1 MGKRVDTE
9 EDVLHLTNLPT
20 FDGLLR
26 PSESELLLTYL
37 TAPYLRIP
45 LVLRHFADPQ
55 RVRAL
60 GHADIQGVLDACFF
74 EPGPWQPPGSVVVP
88 AEVPAP
94 SRAHMA
100 TPAGLLL
107 HELSNAPAP
116 LVDAVEEILALSLEL
131 DTGRHDAPV
140 SAGLLYAARLMTRM
154 HAFVRFLLVESG
166 WGREVD
172 AGEGE
177 KTSEKNAGGDEE
189 ASAASRGPGG
199 WAGGSGAR
207 GVRCPSAAARP
218 LLHAA
223 ARLRSALDDRVRPT
237 LRRWLAAAVKD
248 GSAKAA
254 CLLHAHLAYLHW
266 STPPASLDRR
276 GAQTLLTAQAYILVN
291 HPFVDAA
298 DATSKLRKNQG
309 DAGFVDE
316 GLGFA
321 PTELFDLFQR
331 QRAGLL
337 TWLESNP
344 EAADGVLEEV
354 VRVLTLNSAGVE
366 EHDIFG
372 GEDRDGGKR
381 TERTARGWFGLG
393 KDASAESLGDA
404 SNDADAAAATKTSS
418 ASEGKV
424 RHTDRRW
431 VRVPGPG
438 GVGRYIPETEA
449 AAAAA
454 AAGVELV
461 PRRLVDGEA
470 SRAAASASESTP
482 VSDDAAELGDTL
494 GAVPLT
500 GAAAVSAESRA
511 AGMSYADWMR
521 SVTTMAVE
529 MEVNAQLGEFT
540 VRKNRLK
547 SLQRSVLEM
556 PDFNAALA
564 ATLAAHAGDRH
575 ASSLVATGGRG
586 RRHVGAGRGSELDD
600 TGVDGG
606 GADDESDASDDDEDD
621 ELVVHCAEVR
631 RTEHRLW
638 MRLVGL
644 RHDVQLWDRDLRAP
658 SNPFN
663 RRYQPLF
670 TNAQIAAGLAG
681 AAGAV
686 SSLAAA
692 VGIAVGLSEGE
703 RWIAERLDP
712 VVAGPAAGYLAG
724 VELYL
729 PVAQV
734 RGPIAHLAGFAK
746 LPDASVGGGGSA
758 DGAWGFKPG
767 KNASADGVG
776 DKTGAD
782 PEKEAKEAKKRD
794 AAAEKVGALTEV
806 VVLRD
811 PPLVQV
817 YRVESYG
824 RRWRRALVFASA
836 AAWCLADI
844 DPDGHPALED
854 PSERYL
860 LSAARLGAAASS
872 LVISRHLTDTQGRQQ
887 FVPARHLRG
896 LIPAA
901 ILRDYVFWQAADGD
915 LYGDAVPTA
924 THPRTVIH
932 AKLVKGAGADSGD
945 ALAGVG
951 GGGGEHAAVIRRVPI
966 AATDALGEREPGSVG
981 ILPGEP
987 VPEGY
992 VPGQLTLV
1000 DLLYAP
1006 AVLGAEAEAEAS
1018 GVGASSTSAKS
1029 PARAAAEAL
1038 RSLARCLAAV
1048 EGLAHCLAWTAA
1060 EVDPSSHARGGGGV
1074 IGAMVGA
1081 AAAVAR
1087 TAAAVTGVSAAGTLE
1102 IVAVDRVELPRLG
1115 ISFAAA
1121 REGARAARP
1130 GPGPGGV
1137 RLECE
1142 EHAGLFLSARRSPA
1156 LDALLAGMPHALV
1169 LEGRDGALSVLLPAS
1184 AAPRPALDRA
1194 INGVPGEKKELA
1206 VVAAEEA
1213 AAVGTKGFGTDMV
1226 LDRWDHEWTKNAAR
1240 GGESALRVPG
1250 ARQPRGDARHDAPR
1264 RALPHPLAISRQA
1277 IRRSVQTRGFVR
1289 LRVATHARGGAIMVR
1304 VRGRGETIRART
1316 PPPRDFVSRSPRT
1329 AHPRE
1334 SLLPWEVEPELA
1346 SYVATWRHV
1355 SAACRLPANE
1365 EQELLDS
1372 CSAEGMKAPLMLNRA
1387 SYLYIR
1393 ARAEDAAERRAADG
1407 GGVSLA
1413 GASASASVAACP
1425 LVYPE
1430 TRSTAPSTRWRIV
1443 RVSRRVS
1450 LARVRSEASPGSN
1463 TRSCSTRS
1471 ARSPAPPVYKR
1482 LASGSTRGASRWTA
1496 RTDFRCSSSSSPAP
1510 SRSAC

>member
-1 MGKRVDTE
+1 M
-9 EDVLHLTNLPT
+9 
-20 FDGLLR
+20 
-26 PSESELLLTYL
+26 
-37 TAPYLRIP
+37 
-45 LVLRHFADPQ
+45 
-55 RVRAL
+55 
-60 GHADIQGVLDACFF
+60 
-74 EPGPWQPPGSVVVP
+74 
-88 AEVPAP
+88 
-94 SRAHMA
+94 
-100 TPAGLLL
+100 
-107 HELSNAPAP
+107 
-116 LVDAVEEILALSLEL
+116 
-131 DTGRHDAPV
+131 
-140 SAGLLYAARLMTRM
+140 
-154 HAFVRFLLVESG
+154 
-166 WGREVD
+166 
-172 AGEGE
+172 
-177 KTSEKNAGGDEE
+177 
-189 ASAASRGPGG
+189 
-199 WAGGSGAR
+199 
-207 GVRCPSAAARP
+207 RCR
-218 LLHAA
+218 
-223 ARLRSALDDRVRPT
+223 
-237 LRRWLAAAVKD
+237 
-248 GSAKAA
+248 
-254 CLLHAHLAYLHW
+254 
-266 STPPASLDRR
+266 
-276 GAQTLLTAQAYILVN
+276 
-291 HPFVDAA
+291 
-298 DATSKLRKNQG
+298 
-309 DAGFVDE
+309 
-316 GLGFA
+316 
-321 PTELFDLFQR
+321 
-331 QRAGLL
+331 
-337 TWLESNP
+337 
-344 EAADGVLEEV
+344 
-354 VRVLTLNSAGVE
+354 
-366 EHDIFG
+366 
-372 GEDRDGGKR
+372 
-381 TERTARGWFGLG
+381 
-393 KDASAESLGDA
+393 
-404 SNDADAAAATKTSS
+404 
-418 ASEGKV
+418 
-424 RHTDRRW
+424 
-431 VRVPGPG
+431 
-438 GVGRYIPETEA
+438 A
-449 AAAAA
+449 AAAA
-454 AAGVELV
+454 
-461 PRRLVDGEA
+461 
-470 SRAAASASESTP
+470 
-482 VSDDAAELGDTL
+482 
-494 GAVPLT
+494 
-500 GAAAVSAESRA
+500 
-511 AGMSYADWMR
+511 
-521 SVTTMAVE
+521 
-529 MEVNAQLGEFT
+529 
-540 VRKNRLK
+540 
-547 SLQRSVLEM
+547 
-556 PDFNAALA
+556 
-564 ATLAAHAGDRH
+564 
-575 ASSLVATGGRG
+575 
-586 RRHVGAGRGSELDD
+586 VG
-600 TGVDGG
+600 
-606 GADDESDASDDDEDD
+606 
-621 ELVVHCAEVR
+621 
-631 RTEHRLW
+631 
-638 MRLVGL
+638 
-644 RHDVQLWDRDLRAP
+644 
-658 SNPFN
+658 
-663 RRYQPLF
+663 
-670 TNAQIAAGLAG
+670 
-681 AAGAV
+681 
-686 SSLAAA
+686 
-692 VGIAVGLSEGE
+692 AVGLSEGE

-746 LPDASVGGGGSA
+746 LPDASVGGGVSA
-758 DGAWGFKPG
+758 DGAWGFEPG

-951 GGGGEHAAVIRRVPI
+951 GGGEHAAVIRRVPI

-1121 REGARAARP
+1121 REGARARRDLDPDPEVFVSSARNTPVCSSPRVVPRVGRASRRDAARARP
-1130 GPGPGGV
+1130 GGTRRRAERVASGERGASTGARSRHQRRARGEEGVGGGGGGGSRRGGHEGIRHGHGPGPMGSRVDEKRGEGRGHYV
-1137 RLECE
+1137 YPV
-1142 EHAGLFLSARRSPA
+1142 HASHAVMHATTLPAALYLTLSRFLARRYADVCKLADLCVSESQPTPEEAQLWCAFAGVANDPSP
-1156 LDALLAGMPHALV
+1156 DATAARL
-1169 LEGRDGALSVLLPAS
+1169 RLSVAAYGTPA
-1184 AAPRPALDRA
+1184 
-1194 INGVPGEKKELA
+1194 
-1206 VVAAEEA
+1206 
-1213 AAVGTKGFGTDMV
+1213 
-1226 LDRWDHEWTKNAAR
+1226 
-1240 GGESALRVPG
+1240 
-1250 ARQPRGDARHDAPR
+1250 
-1264 RALPHPLAISRQA
+1264 
-1277 IRRSVQTRGFVR
+1277 
-1289 LRVATHARGGAIMVR
+1289 
-1304 VRGRGETIRART
+1304 
-1316 PPPRDFVSRSPRT
+1316 
-1329 AHPRE
+1329 E

-1407 GGVSLA
+1407 GGTSLA

-1430 TRSTAPSTRWRIV
+1430 TPQHSAFDAVEDRSCLEEGITGEGPLGSLAGLKHSFVQYEERDITGAAGLQKVGEWLDSGSFALDGAHGFPLLFELLTGTVPLRVLTGDDPHRWGCALLRFVPPEQSLKRGTLMSTLRLLASSKYLADAAPKVEERGMSARMAAVFTHDGAIGMLL
-1443 RVSRRVS
+1443 RRVQPF
-1450 LARVRSEASPGSN
+1450 LRERARRGRAAFLSRTPRTGRRSDTNPRARLRFPIGTGAASRARPETPRGGHFRASPTHRARRASF
-1463 TRSCSTRS
+1463 RSR
-1471 ARSPAPPVYKR
+1471 AIPR
-1482 LASGSTRGASRWTA
+1482 TRGAGPTST
-1496 RTDFRCSSSSSPAP
+1496 P
-1510 SRSAC
+1510 

>member
-1 MGKRVDTE
+1 M
-9 EDVLHLTNLPT
+9 
-20 FDGLLR
+20 
-26 PSESELLLTYL
+26 
-37 TAPYLRIP
+37 
-45 LVLRHFADPQ
+45 
-55 RVRAL
+55 
-60 GHADIQGVLDACFF
+60 
-74 EPGPWQPPGSVVVP
+74 VP

-298 DATSKLRKNQG
+298 DANSKLRKNQG

-404 SNDADAAAATKTSS
+404 SNDADAAAATKISS

-556 PDFNAALA
+556 PDFNAALG

-600 TGVDGG
+600 TGGVDGG

-692 VGIAVGLSEGE
+692 VGAVGLSEGE

-746 LPDASVGGGGSA
+746 LPDASVGGGVSA
-758 DGAWGFKPG
+758 DGAWGFEPG

-945 ALAGVG
+945 ALAGV

-1240 GGESALRVPG
+1240 GGGHYVYPVHASHAVMHATTLPAALYLTLSRFLARRYADVCKLADLCVSES
-1250 ARQPRGDARHDAPR
+1250 QPTPEEAQLWCAFAGVANDPSPDATA
-1264 RALPHPLAISRQA
+1264 A
-1277 IRRSVQTRGFVR
+1277 R
-1289 LRVATHARGGAIMVR
+1289 LRLSVAAYG
-1304 VRGRGETIRART
+1304 T
-1316 PPPRDFVSRSPRT
+1316 P
-1329 AHPRE
+1329 AE

-1393 ARAEDAAERRAADG
+1393 ARAEDAARNAAPRTEAERRSPALPRRRRWRR
-1407 GGVSLA
+1407 VLW
-1413 GASASASVAACP
+1413 CTRRP
-1425 LVYPE
+1425 
-1430 TRSTAPSTRWRIV
+1430 RSTVPSTRWRIV

-1450 LARVRSEASPGSN
+1450 LARVRSEASRGSN

-1471 ARSPAPPVYKR
+1471 ATSPAPPVYKR

-1496 RTDFRCSSSSSPAP
+1496 RTDSRCSSSSSPAP